1 MPIDARFRFEG
12 PIRAILSAVRLMTAT
27 PRGRRRFGSVPNASH
42 AVSLMRIVS
51 RSCASACAM
60 ARRNRSVGRVSDP
73 RERIASTDLRDTSM
87 TEAGCAFE
95 RENVPGI
102 RGTQMAEDKGQAGAD
117 LIWRGPGCGYTSKR
131 KRTGELRPFMKRR
144 PRRSGT

>member
-1 MPIDARFRFEG
+1 MLEIECRSALKVPLRRSHPG
-12 PIRAILSAVRLMTAT
+12 NLVAVRFDGNSARPASLNSVTNAVPT
-27 PRGRRRFGSVPNASH
+27 P
-42 AVSLMRIVS
+42 VSLMRIVS

-60 ARRNRSVGRVSDP
+60 ARVSQCRTRLGP
-73 RERIASTDLRDTSM
+73 SGTNSPPLTLGSTEM

-117 LIWRGPGCGYTSKR
+117 LIWRGPGCG
-131 KRTGELRPFMKRR
+131 
-144 PRRSGT
+144 